1 MNHANVESR
10 RIEKRASLASL
21 LKKNIVIYSIYLSFL
36 LIKILLYL
44 NILANFVIFKNN
56 SINILLYLFYFLHLS
71 RLPCGIY
78 HLCNRIIYIKTR
90 KFMFNM
96 HGWGKFYLKKKRKE
110 SGTNFILKK
119 WTESGANITKKKSDK
134 PFRVISGPS
143 PH

>member
-21 LKKNIVIYSIYLSFL
+21 LKKNIVIYSIYLSFP

-44 NILANFVIFKNN
+44 NILANFVIFENN
-56 SINILLYLFYFLHLS
+56 FINILLYLFYFLHLS

-78 HLCNRIIYIKTR
+78 HLCDRIIYIKTR

-96 HGWGKFYLKKKRKE
+96 HGWGKFYLKKKKERKWDK
-110 SGTNFILKK
+110 FYFKK
-119 WTESGANITKKKSDK
+119 VNRKWSQYY
-134 PFRVISGPS
+134 
-143 PH
+143 